1 MQHSEPVGVLSRLG
15 SPPARW
21 AYVVAWM
28 TVIFLASADSSSG
41 SHSSAIVDAV
51 IHVLRIEPTP
61 AQLELTNH
69 LFRKAGHFTEYG
81 ILGLL
86 WAWALPRTT
95 YRLILAWTA
104 ATLYAGSDE
113 LHQMFVATRGPA
125 LTDVGIDSAGAAT
138 ALLVSWLLWR
148 SPLKK

>member
-1 MQHSEPVGVLSRLG
+1 M
-15 SPPARW
+15 
-21 AYVVAWM
+21 
-28 TVIFLASADSSSG
+28 VIFLASADSSSG
-41 SHSSAIVDAV
+41 SHSSAIVDTV
-51 IHVLRIEPTP
+51 IHFLRIEPSP

-69 LFRKAGHFTEYG
+69 LFRKAAHFTEYG

-86 WAWALPRTT
+86 WAWALPQGP

-113 LHQMFVATRGPA
+113 FHQLFVASRGPA

-138 ALLVSWLLWR
+138 ALLLGWTLRRPALTRQRNKS
-148 SPLKK
+148 